1 MKIRAKLIGQK
12 NDKVGFLIHPDDR
25 LFFEHGPGRYGPKKL
40 LTLDIAEWK
49 PAKTQK
55 QLGLFFVC
63 LDYYCEQAGYYTES
77 EKYWLRKGIEQT
89 YSLKKG
95 TGVLVDGIEQRV
107 GIPLSECN
115 RWDQFEAFYNGIF
128 HMAENHVPVIDMSEF
143 VNQYKQLKEEQMKS
157 RAVVK

>member
-1 MKIRAKLIGQK
+1 MNKIEGVNRGEIYKW
-12 NDKVGFLIHPDDR
+12 VVDR
-25 LFFEHGPGRYGPKKL
+25 LSEYKNTQL
-40 LTLDIAEWK
+40 LSGEIKQYK

-63 LDYYCEQAGYYTES
+63 LDYYCEQAGYYTED

-95 TGVLVDGIEQRV
+95 TGVYVDGIEQRV

-115 RWDQFEAFYNGIF
+115 RWEQFEQFYEGVF
-128 HMAENHVPVIDMSEF
+128 LMATDHVPAIDMGGF
-143 VNQYKQLKEEQMKS
+143 ITQYNRLREQMREEVGKL
-157 RAVVK
+157 